1 MKFGKAALAILI
13 LAGPLAMVQASA
25 QTSTWK
31 SDPAHSEVDFAIR
44 HMGIS
49 NVHGRFGK
57 VDATIVWDEHDVTK
71 STVNATIDVTGVDTG
86 VPGRDNDLKG
96 ARFFDVANNPTA
108 TFASTSVTRGG
119 AGLEVNGNLTIKGV
133 TKPVVLDVEGPT
145 TPVTGMDKK
154 QHSGFSATTTVH
166 RLDFGIGAGM
176 PAAMLGDD
184 VKITIELDVAK
195 Q

>member
-1 MKFGKAALAILI
+1 MKFGKAALAILVV
-13 LAGPLAMVQASA
+13 AGPLAMVQASA

-49 NVHGRFGK
+49 NVHGRLGK